1 MAFSNLRAVKIIS
14 LILLS
19 LDLSK
24 QIVIHSTY
32 NDEVTILL
40 DNNIFPIKIEKS
52 TLINSSK
59 KSPLEN
65 LSNRICKMIRND
77 HNEKKKINESIHH
90 HIDFEE
96 NNEQVIDNNN
106 NNLYEKNEMN
116 LTNNVTNIDN
126 DINAESKLKFSYS

>member
-1 MAFSNLRAVKIIS
+1 MM
-14 LILLS
+14 
-19 LDLSK
+19 
-24 QIVIHSTY
+24 
-32 NDEVTILL
+32 
-40 DNNIFPIKIEKS
+40 
-52 TLINSSK
+52 

-65 LSNRICKMIRND
+65 MSNRICKMIRND

-106 NNLYEKNEMN
+106 NNNLYEKNEMN

>member
-1 MAFSNLRAVKIIS
+1 MKS
-14 LILLS
+14 
-19 LDLSK
+19 
-24 QIVIHSTY
+24 Y

-52 TLINSSK
+52 TLINSSN

-65 LSNRICKMIRND
+65 MSNRICKMIRND
-77 HNEKKKINESIHH
+77 HNESIHH